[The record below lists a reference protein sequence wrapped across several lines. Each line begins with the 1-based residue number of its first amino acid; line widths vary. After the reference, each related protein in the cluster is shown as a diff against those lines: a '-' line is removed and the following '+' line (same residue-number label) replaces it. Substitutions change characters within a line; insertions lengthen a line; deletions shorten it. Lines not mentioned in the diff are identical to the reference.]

1 MAFTMASLRI
11 DRSIRNACSTSPP
24 NRCGIQLDLNF
35 SLRRVNLHLSIRQN
49 TEQMSGRGRGDF
61 EGKGHEELGVV
72 VSAPELTNNAPLTPG
87 LINIQ

>member
-1 MAFTMASLRI
+1 
-11 DRSIRNACSTSPP
+11 
-24 NRCGIQLDLNF
+24 
-35 SLRRVNLHLSIRQN
+35 
-49 TEQMSGRGRGDF
+49 MSGRGRGDF